1 MGALLALGGAFLL
14 TVVLEGGALL
24 LAVRRRRPVYVSFLC
39 NLLTNPAANAL
50 VAGLTLWLGVGAYYP
65 CLLVTEL
72 AIVWMEAAVYRLLLG
87 LSWRRAGLW
96 SLGLNAFSCLA
107 GLVIW

>member
-1 MGALLALGGAFLL
+1 M
-14 TVVLEGGALL
+14 
-24 LAVRRRRPVYVSFLC
+24 
-39 NLLTNPAANAL
+39 
-50 VAGLTLWLGVGAYYP
+50 AGLTLWLGVGAYYP

-72 AIVWMEAAVYRLLLG
+72 AVVWMEAAVYRLLLG